1 MQCVNSSYYEKFF
14 DGKSRCINN
23 KIPFD
28 LPDGWEY
35 ERLGNICTVARG
47 GSPRPIEAFLTND
60 DNGLNWIKIG
70 DTEHQP
76 DAKNREH
83 QVPISSPDGILLFP
97 YDHRHRKKGKPHEH
111 GADLIY
117 MFLEQP

>member
-1 MQCVNSSYYEKFF
+1 MFHR
-14 DGKSRCINN
+14 DIHA
-23 KIPFD
+23 
-28 LPDGWEY
+28 LP
-35 ERLGNICTVARG
+35 AR
-47 GSPRPIEAFLTND
+47 R
-60 DNGLNWIKIG
+60 IKIG